1 MQMFDFD
8 EVGLLLSV
16 KKNQATFKILRW
28 LKIKD
33 I

>member
-1 MQMFDFD
+1 MFDF
-8 EVGLLLSV
+8 ERSGASSFRE
-16 KKNQATFKILRW
+16 KNYATFKILRW